1 MTAPLLQSRGPKDYS
16 LSDKLV
22 TWRKWTDIPLLI
34 VAIGSLPL
42 LLLEIISHRL
52 TNGDKT
58 FLLIVNMTVFLAYA
72 VDYIVELLVTPEK
85 GRYVRSEW
93 SSLLIVVAQLFAIL
107 PAMSFLGF
115 LRGARALRVISSITR
130 IVGISMTSCSQGRE
144 ILKKRA
150 TSFAFG
156 LSGFTLITS
165 AVGFTLAED
174 VGKDGRVHSFFDALW
189 WSGATMTTAGP
200 GDIYPITTAGRIIA
214 IFTMIVGISTL
225 AIVTATIAKFL
236 IKNDENQSS

>member
-1 MTAPLLQSRGPKDYS
+1 MSEPLLQGRTSKEYS
-16 LSDKLV
+16 LTSKLV
-22 TWRKWTDIPLLI
+22 TWRKWTDLPLLVI
-34 VAIGSLPL
+34 AIGSLPL

-52 TNGDKT
+52 TSADKT
-58 FLLIVNMTVFLAYA
+58 FLLIVNLTVFLAYA
-72 VDYIVELLVTPEK
+72 VDYVVEFLVTPEK

-93 SSLLIVVAQLFAIL
+93 SSLLIVIAQLFAVL

-115 LRGARALRVISSITR
+115 LRGARALRVVSSVTR
-130 IVGISMTSCSQGRE
+130 IIGISMASRSQGRE

-156 LSGFTLITS
+156 LAGFTLITS

-189 WSGATMTTAGP
+189 WSGATITTVGY
-200 GDIYPITTAGRIIA
+200 GDIYPITAAGRIIA
-214 IFTMIVGISTL
+214 IFTMLVGISTL
-225 AIVTATIAKFL
+225 AVVTARIAQFL
-236 IKNDENQSS
+236 IKNDE

>member
-1 MTAPLLQSRGPKDYS
+1 MSEPILQGRTTKEYS
-16 LSDKLV
+16 LTSKLV

-34 VAIGSLPL
+34 IAIGSLPL

-52 TNGDKT
+52 TSGDKT
-58 FLLIVNMTVFLAYA
+58 FLLIVNLTVFLAYA
-72 VDYIVELLVTPEK
+72 IDYVVEFLVTPEK

-93 SSLLIVVAQLFAIL
+93 SSLLIVIAQLFAIL

-115 LRGARALRVISSITR
+115 LRGARALRVVSSFTR
-130 IVGISMTSCSQGRE
+130 IIGISMASRSQGRE

-156 LSGFTLITS
+156 LAGFTLITS

-174 VGKDGRVHSFFDALW
+174 VGKDGRIQSFFDALW
-189 WSGATMTTAGP
+189 WSGATITTVGY
-200 GDIYPITTAGRIIA
+200 GDIYPTTAAGRIIA
-214 IFTMIVGISTL
+214 IFTMLVGISTL
-225 AIVTATIAKFL
+225 AVVTARIAQFL
-236 IKNDENQSS
+236 IKNDD

>member
-1 MTAPLLQSRGPKDYS
+1 MSEPILQGRTTKEYS
-16 LSDKLV
+16 LTSKLV

-34 VAIGSLPL
+34 IAIGSLPL

-52 TNGDKT
+52 TSGDKT
-58 FLLIVNMTVFLAYA
+58 FLLIVNLTVFLAYA
-72 VDYIVELLVTPEK
+72 IDYVVEFLVTPEK

-93 SSLLIVVAQLFAIL
+93 SSLLIVIAQLFAIL

-115 LRGARALRVISSITR
+115 LRGARALRVVSSFTR
-130 IVGISMTSCSQGRE
+130 IIGISMASRSQGRE

-156 LSGFTLITS
+156 LAGFTLITS

-174 VGKDGRVHSFFDALW
+174 VGKDGRIKSFFDALW
-189 WSGATMTTAGP
+189 WSGATITTVGY
-200 GDIYPITTAGRIIA
+200 GDIYPITAAGRIIA
-214 IFTMIVGISTL
+214 IFTMLVGISTL
-225 AIVTATIAKFL
+225 AVVTARIAQFL
-236 IKNDENQSS
+236 IKNDE

>member
-1 MTAPLLQSRGPKDYS
+1 MSEPRLQGRTSKEYS
-16 LSDKLV
+16 LTSKLV

-34 VAIGSLPL
+34 IAIGSLPL

-52 TNGDKT
+52 TSGDKT
-58 FLLIVNMTVFLAYA
+58 FLLVVNVTVFLAYA
-72 VDYIVELLVTPEK
+72 VDYVVEFLVTPEK

-115 LRGARALRVISSITR
+115 LRGARALRVVSSLTR
-130 IVGISMTSCSQGRE
+130 IIGISMASRSQGRA

-156 LSGFTLITS
+156 LAGFTLITS

-174 VGKDGRVHSFFDALW
+174 VGKDGRVRSFFDALW
-189 WSGATMTTAGP
+189 WSGATITTVGY
-200 GDIYPITTAGRIIA
+200 GDIYPITAAGRVIA
-214 IFTMIVGISTL
+214 IFTMLVGISTL
-225 AIVTATIAKFL
+225 AVVTARIAQFL
-236 IKNDENQSS
+236 IKNDD

>member
-1 MTAPLLQSRGPKDYS
+1 MSEPLLQGRTTKEYS
-16 LSDKLV
+16 LTSKLV

-34 VAIGSLPL
+34 IAIGSLPL

-52 TNGDKT
+52 TSGDKT
-58 FLLIVNMTVFLAYA
+58 FLLVVNVTVFLAYA
-72 VDYIVELLVTPEK
+72 VDYVVEFLVTPEK

-115 LRGARALRVISSITR
+115 LRGARALRVVSSLTR
-130 IVGISMTSCSQGRE
+130 IIGISMASRSQGRA

-156 LSGFTLITS
+156 LAGFTLITS

-174 VGKDGRVHSFFDALW
+174 VGKDGRVRSFFDALW
-189 WSGATMTTAGP
+189 WSGATITTVGY
-200 GDIYPITTAGRIIA
+200 GDIYPITAAGRVIA
-214 IFTMIVGISTL
+214 IFTMLVGISTL
-225 AIVTATIAKFL
+225 AVVTARIAQFL
-236 IKNDENQSS
+236 IKNDD

>member
-1 MTAPLLQSRGPKDYS
+1 MSDPLLQGRTSKEYS
-16 LSDKLV
+16 LTSKLV

-34 VAIGSLPL
+34 IAIGSLPL

-52 TNGDKT
+52 TSGDKT
-58 FLLIVNMTVFLAYA
+58 FLLVVNVAVFLAYA
-72 VDYIVELLVTPEK
+72 VDYVIEFLVTPEK

-115 LRGARALRVISSITR
+115 LRGARALRVVSSLTR
-130 IVGISMTSCSQGRE
+130 VIGISMASRSQGRE

-156 LSGFTLITS
+156 LAGFTLITS

-174 VGKDGRVHSFFDALW
+174 VGKDGRVKSFFDALW
-189 WSGATMTTAGP
+189 WSGATITTVGY
-200 GDIYPITTAGRIIA
+200 GDIYPITAAGRIIA
-214 IFTMIVGISTL
+214 IFTMLVGISTL
-225 AIVTATIAKFL
+225 AVVTARIAQFL
-236 IKNDENQSS
+236 IKNDE

>member
-1 MTAPLLQSRGPKDYS
+1 MSAALLQDRTTRDYS
-16 LSDKLV
+16 LTGKLV

-52 TNGDKT
+52 TNADKT
-58 FLLIVNMTVFLAYA
+58 FLLSVNLTVFLAYA
-72 VDYIVELLVTPEK
+72 VDYAVEFAVTPEK
-85 GRYVRSEW
+85 RRYVRSEW

-115 LRGARALRVISSITR
+115 LRGARALRVVSSLTR
-130 IVGISMTSCSQGRE
+130 IIGISMASRSQGRE

-156 LSGFTLITS
+156 LAGFTLITS

-189 WSGATMTTAGP
+189 WSGATITTVGY
-200 GDIYPITTAGRIIA
+200 GDIYPITAAGRIIA
-214 IFTMIVGISTL
+214 IFTMLVGISTL
-225 AIVTATIAKFL
+225 AVVTARIAQFL
-236 IKNDENQSS
+236 IKNDD

>member
-1 MTAPLLQSRGPKDYS
+1 MSEPILQGRTTKEYS
-16 LSDKLV
+16 LTSKLV

-34 VAIGSLPL
+34 IAIGSLPL

-52 TNGDKT
+52 TSGDKT
-58 FLLIVNMTVFLAYA
+58 FLLIVNLTVFLAYA
-72 VDYIVELLVTPEK
+72 IDYLVEFLVTPEK

-93 SSLLIVVAQLFAIL
+93 SSLLIVIAQLFAIL

-115 LRGARALRVISSITR
+115 LRGARALRVVSSFTR
-130 IVGISMTSCSQGRE
+130 IIGISMASRSQGRE

-156 LSGFTLITS
+156 LAGFTLITS

-174 VGKDGRVHSFFDALW
+174 VGKDGRIQSFFDALW
-189 WSGATMTTAGP
+189 WSGATITTVGY
-200 GDIYPITTAGRIIA
+200 GDIYPITAAGRIIA
-214 IFTMIVGISTL
+214 IFTMLVGISTL
-225 AIVTATIAKFL
+225 AVVTARIAQFL
-236 IKNDENQSS
+236 IKNDE

>member
-1 MTAPLLQSRGPKDYS
+1 MSEPLLQGRTSKEYS
-16 LSDKLV
+16 LTSKLV

-34 VAIGSLPL
+34 IAIGSLPL

-52 TNGDKT
+52 TSADKT
-58 FLLIVNMTVFLAYA
+58 FLLIVNLKVFLAYA
-72 VDYIVELLVTPEK
+72 VDYVVEFLVTPEK

-93 SSLLIVVAQLFAIL
+93 SSLLIVIAQLFAVL

-115 LRGARALRVISSITR
+115 LRGSRALRVVSSFTR
-130 IVGISMTSCSQGRE
+130 IIGISMASRSQGRE

-156 LSGFTLITS
+156 LAGFTLITS

-189 WSGATMTTAGP
+189 WSGATITTVGY
-200 GDIYPITTAGRIIA
+200 GDIYPITAAGRIIA
-214 IFTMIVGISTL
+214 IFTMLVGISTL
-225 AIVTATIAKFL
+225 AVVTARIAQFL
-236 IKNDENQSS
+236 IKNDE

>member
-1 MTAPLLQSRGPKDYS
+1 MSEPLLQGRTSKEYS
-16 LSDKLV
+16 LTSKLV
-22 TWRKWTDIPLLI
+22 TWRKWTDIPLLVI
-34 VAIGSLPL
+34 AIGSLPL

-52 TNGDKT
+52 TSADKT
-58 FLLIVNMTVFLAYA
+58 FLLIVNLTVFLAYA
-72 VDYIVELLVTPEK
+72 VDYVVEFLVTPEK

-93 SSLLIVVAQLFAIL
+93 SSLLIVIAQLFAVL

-115 LRGARALRVISSITR
+115 LRGARALRVVSSVTR
-130 IVGISMTSCSQGRE
+130 IIGISMASRSQGRE

-156 LSGFTLITS
+156 LAGFTLITS

-189 WSGATMTTAGP
+189 WSGATITTVGY
-200 GDIYPITTAGRIIA
+200 GDIYPITAAGRIIA
-214 IFTMIVGISTL
+214 IFTMLVGISTL
-225 AIVTATIAKFL
+225 AVVTARIAQFL
-236 IKNDENQSS
+236 IKNDE

>member
-1 MTAPLLQSRGPKDYS
+1 MSEPLLQGRTNKEYS
-16 LSDKLV
+16 LTSKLV

-34 VAIGSLPL
+34 IAIGSLPL

-52 TNGDKT
+52 TSGDKT
-58 FLLIVNMTVFLAYA
+58 FLLIVNLTVFLAYA
-72 VDYIVELLVTPEK
+72 IDYLAEFLVTPEK

-93 SSLLIVVAQLFAIL
+93 SSLLIVIAQLFAIL

-115 LRGARALRVISSITR
+115 LRGARALRVVSSLTR
-130 IVGISMTSCSQGRE
+130 IIGISMASRSQGRE

-156 LSGFTLITS
+156 LAGFTLITS

-174 VGKDGRVHSFFDALW
+174 VGKDGRIQSFFDALW
-189 WSGATMTTAGP
+189 WSGATITTVGY
-200 GDIYPITTAGRIIA
+200 GDIYPITAAGRIIA
-214 IFTMIVGISTL
+214 IFTMLVGISTL
-225 AIVTATIAKFL
+225 AVVTARIAQFL
-236 IKNDENQSS
+236 IKSDE

>member
-1 MTAPLLQSRGPKDYS
+1 MSAPLLQGRATKEYS
-16 LSDKLV
+16 LTSKLV

-52 TNGDKT
+52 TSGDKT
-58 FLLIVNMTVFLAYA
+58 FLLIVNLTVFLAYA
-72 VDYIVELLVTPEK
+72 VDYVVEFLVTPEK

-93 SSLLIVVAQLFAIL
+93 SSLLIVIAQLFAIL

-115 LRGARALRVISSITR
+115 LRGARALRVVSSFTR
-130 IVGISMTSCSQGRE
+130 IIGISMASRSQGRQ

-156 LSGFTLITS
+156 LAGFTLITS

-174 VGKDGRVHSFFDALW
+174 VGKDGRIQSFFDALW
-189 WSGATMTTAGP
+189 WSGATITTVGY
-200 GDIYPITTAGRIIA
+200 GDIYPITAAGRIIA
-214 IFTMIVGISTL
+214 IFTMLVGISTL
-225 AIVTATIAKFL
+225 AVVTARIAQFL
-236 IKNDENQSS
+236 IKSDE

>member
-1 MTAPLLQSRGPKDYS
+1 M
-16 LSDKLV
+16 
-22 TWRKWTDIPLLI
+22 TWRKWTDIPLLVI
-34 VAIGSLPL
+34 AIGSLPL

-52 TNGDKT
+52 TSADKT
-58 FLLIVNMTVFLAYA
+58 FLLIVNLTVFLAYA
-72 VDYIVELLVTPEK
+72 VDYVVEFLVTPEK

-93 SSLLIVVAQLFAIL
+93 SSLLIVIAQLFAVL

-115 LRGARALRVISSITR
+115 LRGARALRVVSSVTR
-130 IVGISMTSCSQGRE
+130 IIGISMASRSQGRE

-156 LSGFTLITS
+156 LAGFTLITS

-189 WSGATMTTAGP
+189 WSGATITTVGY
-200 GDIYPITTAGRIIA
+200 GDIYPITAAERIIA
-214 IFTMIVGISTL
+214 IFTMLVGISTL
-225 AIVTATIAKFL
+225 AVVTARIAQFL
-236 IKNDENQSS
+236 IKNDE

>member
-1 MTAPLLQSRGPKDYS
+1 MTAPLLQSRGSKDYS

-107 PAMSFLGF
+107 PAMNFLGF

-130 IVGISMTSCSQGRE
+130 IVGISMTSRSQGRE

-174 VGKDGRVHSFFDALW
+174 VGKNGRVDSFFDALW
-189 WSGATMTTAGP
+189 WSAATITTVGY
-200 GDIYPITTAGRIIA
+200 GDIYPVTAAGRIIA
-214 IFTMIVGISTL
+214 VFTMVVGVSTL
-225 AIVTATIAKFL
+225 AVVTARIAQFL
-236 IKNDENQSS
+236 ISVEKV

>member
-1 MTAPLLQSRGPKDYS
+1 MSEPILQGRTTKEYS
-16 LSDKLV
+16 LTSKLV

-34 VAIGSLPL
+34 IAIGSLPL

-52 TNGDKT
+52 TSGDKT
-58 FLLIVNMTVFLAYA
+58 FLLIVNLTVFLAYA
-72 VDYIVELLVTPEK
+72 IDYLVEFLVTPEK

-93 SSLLIVVAQLFAIL
+93 SSLLIVIAQLFAIL

-115 LRGARALRVISSITR
+115 LRGARALRVVSSFTR
-130 IVGISMTSCSQGRE
+130 IIGISMASRSQDRE

-156 LSGFTLITS
+156 LAGFTLITS

-174 VGKDGRVHSFFDALW
+174 VGKDGRIQSFFDALW
-189 WSGATMTTAGP
+189 WSGATITTVGY
-200 GDIYPITTAGRIIA
+200 GDIYPITAAGRIIA
-214 IFTMIVGISTL
+214 IFTMLVGISTL
-225 AIVTATIAKFL
+225 AVVTARIAQFL
-236 IKNDENQSS
+236 IKNDE

>member
-1 MTAPLLQSRGPKDYS
+1 MSAALLQERNAKGYS
-16 LSDKLV
+16 LSSKLV

-34 VAIGSLPL
+34 VTIGSLPL
-42 LLLEIISHRL
+42 LLLEIVSHRL

-58 FLLIVNMTVFLAYA
+58 FLLIVNLTVFLAYA
-72 VDYIVELLVTPEK
+72 VDYVTEFLVTPEK

-115 LRGARALRVISSITR
+115 LRGARALRVVSSLTR
-130 IVGISMTSCSQGRE
+130 IIGISMASRSQGRE

-156 LSGFTLITS
+156 LAGFTLITS

-189 WSGATMTTAGP
+189 WSGATITTVGY
-200 GDIYPITTAGRIIA
+200 GDIYPVTAAGRIIA
-214 IFTMIVGISTL
+214 IFTMLVGISTL
-225 AIVTATIAKFL
+225 AVVTARIAQFL
-236 IKNDENQSS
+236 IKNDD

>member
-1 MTAPLLQSRGPKDYS
+1 MSEPLLQGRTTKEYS
-16 LSDKLV
+16 LTSKLV

-34 VAIGSLPL
+34 IAIGSLPL

-52 TNGDKT
+52 TSADKT
-58 FLLIVNMTVFLAYA
+58 FLLIVNLTVFLAYA
-72 VDYIVELLVTPEK
+72 VDYVVEFLVTPEK
-85 GRYVRSEW
+85 GHYVRSEW
-93 SSLLIVVAQLFAIL
+93 SSLLIVIAQLFAVL

-115 LRGARALRVISSITR
+115 LRGARALRVVSSFTR
-130 IVGISMTSCSQGRE
+130 IIGISMVSRSQGRE

-156 LSGFTLITS
+156 LAGFTLITS

-189 WSGATMTTAGP
+189 WSGATITTVGY
-200 GDIYPITTAGRIIA
+200 GDIYPITAAGRIIA
-214 IFTMIVGISTL
+214 IFTMLVGISTL
-225 AIVTATIAKFL
+225 AVVTARIAQFL
-236 IKNDENQSS
+236 IKNDE

>member
-1 MTAPLLQSRGPKDYS
+1 MSEPLLQGRTTKEYS
-16 LSDKLV
+16 LTSKLV

-34 VAIGSLPL
+34 IAIGSLPL

-52 TNGDKT
+52 TSGDKT
-58 FLLIVNMTVFLAYA
+58 FLLIVNLTVFLAYA
-72 VDYIVELLVTPEK
+72 IDYVVEFLVTPEK

-93 SSLLIVVAQLFAIL
+93 SSLLIVIAQLFAIL

-115 LRGARALRVISSITR
+115 LRGARALRVVSSFTR
-130 IVGISMTSCSQGRE
+130 IIGISMASRSQGRE

-156 LSGFTLITS
+156 LAGFTLITS

-174 VGKDGRVHSFFDALW
+174 VGKDGRVQSFFDALW
-189 WSGATMTTAGP
+189 WSGATITTVGY
-200 GDIYPITTAGRIIA
+200 GDIYPITAAGRVIA
-214 IFTMIVGISTL
+214 IFTMLVGISTL
-225 AIVTATIAKFL
+225 AVVTARIAQFL
-236 IKNDENQSS
+236 IKNDE

>member
-1 MTAPLLQSRGPKDYS
+1 MSEPRLQGRTSKEYS
-16 LSDKLV
+16 LTSKLV

-34 VAIGSLPL
+34 IAIGSLPL

-52 TNGDKT
+52 TSGDKT
-58 FLLIVNMTVFLAYA
+58 FLLVVNVAVFLAYA
-72 VDYIVELLVTPEK
+72 VDYVIEFLVTPEK

-115 LRGARALRVISSITR
+115 LRGARALRVVSSLTR
-130 IVGISMTSCSQGRE
+130 VIGISMASRSQGRE

-156 LSGFTLITS
+156 LAGFTLITS

-174 VGKDGRVHSFFDALW
+174 VGKDGRVESFFDALW
-189 WSGATMTTAGP
+189 WSGATITTVGY
-200 GDIYPITTAGRIIA
+200 GDIYPITAAGRIIA
-214 IFTMIVGISTL
+214 IFTMLVGISTL
-225 AIVTATIAKFL
+225 AVVTARIAQFL
-236 IKNDENQSS
+236 IKNDE

>member
-1 MTAPLLQSRGPKDYS
+1 M
-16 LSDKLV
+16 

-42 LLLEIISHRL
+42 LLLEIVSHRL

-58 FLLIVNMTVFLAYA
+58 FLLIVNLTVFLAYA
-72 VDYIVELLVTPEK
+72 VDYVVELLVTPEK
-85 GRYVRSEW
+85 GRYMRSEW
-93 SSLLIVVAQLFAIL
+93 SSLVIVVAQLFAIL

-130 IVGISMTSCSQGRE
+130 IVGISMASRSQGRE
-144 ILKKRA
+144 ILKKRS

-156 LSGFTLITS
+156 LTGFTFITS

-174 VGKDGRVHSFFDALW
+174 VGKDGRVHSFFDTLW
-189 WSGATMTTAGP
+189 WSATTLTTVGY
-200 GDIYPITTAGRIIA
+200 GDIYPITAPGRIIA
-214 IFTMIVGISTL
+214 LFTMIVGVSTL
-225 AIVTATIAKFL
+225 AIVTARIAQFL
-236 IKNDENQSS
+236 LTANKEDLQDLD

>member
-1 MTAPLLQSRGPKDYS
+1 MSEPLLQGRTTKEYS
-16 LSDKLV
+16 LTSKLV

-34 VAIGSLPL
+34 IAIGSLPL

-52 TNGDKT
+52 TSGDKT
-58 FLLIVNMTVFLAYA
+58 FLLVVNVTVFLAYA
-72 VDYIVELLVTPEK
+72 VDYVVEFLVTPEK

-115 LRGARALRVISSITR
+115 LRGARALRVVSSLTR
-130 IVGISMTSCSQGRE
+130 IIGISMASRSQGRA

-156 LSGFTLITS
+156 LAGFTLITS

-174 VGKDGRVHSFFDALW
+174 VGKDGRVRSFFDALW
-189 WSGATMTTAGP
+189 WAGATITTVGY
-200 GDIYPITTAGRIIA
+200 GDIYPITAAGRVIA
-214 IFTMIVGISTL
+214 IFTMLVGISTL
-225 AIVTATIAKFL
+225 AVVTARIAQFL
-236 IKNDENQSS
+236 IKNDD

>member
-1 MTAPLLQSRGPKDYS
+1 MSEPILQGRTSKEYS
-16 LSDKLV
+16 LTSKLV

-34 VAIGSLPL
+34 IAIGSLPL

-52 TNGDKT
+52 TSGDKT
-58 FLLIVNMTVFLAYA
+58 FLLIVNLTVFLAYA
-72 VDYIVELLVTPEK
+72 IDYLVEFLVTPEK

-93 SSLLIVVAQLFAIL
+93 SSLLIVIAQLFAIL

-115 LRGARALRVISSITR
+115 LRGARALRVVSSFTR
-130 IVGISMTSCSQGRE
+130 IIGISMASRSQGRE

-156 LSGFTLITS
+156 LAGFTLITS

-174 VGKDGRVHSFFDALW
+174 VGKDGRIQSFFDALW
-189 WSGATMTTAGP
+189 WSGATITTVGY
-200 GDIYPITTAGRIIA
+200 GDIYPITAAGRIIA
-214 IFTMIVGISTL
+214 IFTMLVGISTL
-225 AIVTATIAKFL
+225 AVVTARIAQFL
-236 IKNDENQSS
+236 IKNDE

>member
-1 MTAPLLQSRGPKDYS
+1 MSEPLLQGRTSKEYS
-16 LSDKLV
+16 LTSKLV
-22 TWRKWTDIPLLI
+22 AWRKWTDIPLLI
-34 VAIGSLPL
+34 IAIGSLPL

-52 TNGDKT
+52 TSADKT
-58 FLLIVNMTVFLAYA
+58 FLLIVNLTVFLAYA
-72 VDYIVELLVTPEK
+72 VDYVVEFLVTPEK

-93 SSLLIVVAQLFAIL
+93 SSLLIVIAQLFAIL

-115 LRGARALRVISSITR
+115 LRGARALRVVSSLTR
-130 IVGISMTSCSQGRE
+130 IIGISMASRSQGRE

-156 LSGFTLITS
+156 LAGFTLITS

-189 WSGATMTTAGP
+189 WSGATITTVGY
-200 GDIYPITTAGRIIA
+200 GDIYPITAAGRIIA
-214 IFTMIVGISTL
+214 IFTMLVGISTL
-225 AIVTATIAKFL
+225 AVVTARIAQFL
-236 IKNDENQSS
+236 IKSDE

>member
-1 MTAPLLQSRGPKDYS
+1 MSEPLLQGKTTKEYS
-16 LSDKLV
+16 LTSKLV

-34 VAIGSLPL
+34 IAIGSLPL

-52 TNGDKT
+52 TSGDKT
-58 FLLIVNMTVFLAYA
+58 FLLVVNVTVFLAYA
-72 VDYIVELLVTPEK
+72 VDYVVEFLVTPEK

-93 SSLLIVVAQLFAIL
+93 SSLLIVIAQLFAIL

-115 LRGARALRVISSITR
+115 LRGARALRVVSSLTR
-130 IVGISMTSCSQGRE
+130 VIGISMASRSQGRA

-156 LSGFTLITS
+156 LAGFTLITS

-174 VGKDGRVHSFFDALW
+174 VGKDGRVQSFFDALW
-189 WSGATMTTAGP
+189 WAGATITTVGY
-200 GDIYPITTAGRIIA
+200 GDIYPITAVGRVIA
-214 IFTMIVGISTL
+214 IFTMLVGISTL
-225 AIVTATIAKFL
+225 AVVTARIAQFL
-236 IKNDENQSS
+236 ITNDE

>member
-1 MTAPLLQSRGPKDYS
+1 MSEPLLQGRTSKEYS
-16 LSDKLV
+16 LTSKLV

-34 VAIGSLPL
+34 IAIGSLPL

-52 TNGDKT
+52 TSADKT
-58 FLLIVNMTVFLAYA
+58 FLLIVNLTVFLAYA
-72 VDYIVELLVTPEK
+72 VDYVVEFLVTPEK

-93 SSLLIVVAQLFAIL
+93 SSLLIVIAQLFAVL

-115 LRGARALRVISSITR
+115 LRGARALRVVSSLTR
-130 IVGISMTSCSQGRE
+130 IIGISMASRSQGRE

-156 LSGFTLITS
+156 LAGFTLITS

-189 WSGATMTTAGP
+189 WSGATITTVGY
-200 GDIYPITTAGRIIA
+200 GDIYPITAAGRIIA
-214 IFTMIVGISTL
+214 IFTMLVGISTL
-225 AIVTATIAKFL
+225 AVVTARIAQFL
-236 IKNDENQSS
+236 IKNDD

>member
-1 MTAPLLQSRGPKDYS
+1 MPEPLLQGRTTKEYS
-16 LSDKLV
+16 LTSKLV
-22 TWRKWTDIPLLI
+22 TWRKWTDIPLLV

-52 TNGDKT
+52 TSGDKT
-58 FLLIVNMTVFLAYA
+58 FLLVVNLTVFLAYA
-72 VDYIVELLVTPEK
+72 VDYVVEFIVTLEK

-93 SSLLIVVAQLFAIL
+93 SSLLIVIAQLFAIL

-115 LRGARALRVISSITR
+115 LRGARALRVVSSLTR
-130 IVGISMTSCSQGRE
+130 IIGISMASRSQGRE

-156 LSGFTLITS
+156 LAGFTLITS

-174 VGKDGRVHSFFDALW
+174 VGKDGRIQSFFDALW
-189 WSGATMTTAGP
+189 WSGATITTVGY
-200 GDIYPITTAGRIIA
+200 GDIYPITAAGRIIA
-214 IFTMIVGISTL
+214 IFTMLVGISTL
-225 AIVTATIAKFL
+225 AVVTARIAQFL
-236 IKNDENQSS
+236 IKSDE

>member
-1 MTAPLLQSRGPKDYS
+1 MSEPILQGQTTKEYS
-16 LSDKLV
+16 LTNKLV

-34 VAIGSLPL
+34 IAIGSLPL

-52 TNGDKT
+52 TSGDKT
-58 FLLIVNMTVFLAYA
+58 FLLIVNLTVFLAYA
-72 VDYIVELLVTPEK
+72 IDYVVEFLVTPEK

-93 SSLLIVVAQLFAIL
+93 SSLLIVIAQLFAIL

-115 LRGARALRVISSITR
+115 LRGARALRVVSSFTR
-130 IVGISMTSCSQGRE
+130 IIGISMASRSQGRE

-156 LSGFTLITS
+156 LAGFTLITS

-189 WSGATMTTAGP
+189 WSGATITTVGY
-200 GDIYPITTAGRIIA
+200 GDIYPITAAGRIIA
-214 IFTMIVGISTL
+214 IFTMLVGISTL
-225 AIVTATIAKFL
+225 AVVTARIAQFL
-236 IKNDENQSS
+236 IKNDE

>member
-1 MTAPLLQSRGPKDYS
+1 MSAALLQERNDKGYS
-16 LSDKLV
+16 LSSKLV

-58 FLLIVNMTVFLAYA
+58 FLLIVNITVFFAYA
-72 VDYIVELLVTPEK
+72 VDYLIEFLVTPEK

-115 LRGARALRVISSITR
+115 LRGARALRVVSSLTR
-130 IVGISMTSCSQGRE
+130 IIGISMASRSQGRE

-156 LSGFTLITS
+156 LAGFTLITS

-189 WSGATMTTAGP
+189 WSGATITTVGY
-200 GDIYPITTAGRIIA
+200 GDIYPVTAAGRIIA
-214 IFTMIVGISTL
+214 IFTMLVGISTL
-225 AIVTATIAKFL
+225 AVVTARIAQFL
-236 IKNDENQSS
+236 IKNDD

>member
-1 MTAPLLQSRGPKDYS
+1 MSEPLLQGRTSREYS
-16 LSDKLV
+16 LTSKLV
-22 TWRKWTDIPLLI
+22 TWRKWTDIPLLVI
-34 VAIGSLPL
+34 AIGSLPL

-52 TNGDKT
+52 TSADKT
-58 FLLIVNMTVFLAYA
+58 FLLIVNLTVFLAYA
-72 VDYIVELLVTPEK
+72 VDYVVEFLVTPEK

-93 SSLLIVVAQLFAIL
+93 SSLLIVIAQLFAVL

-115 LRGARALRVISSITR
+115 LRGARALRVVSSVTR
-130 IVGISMTSCSQGRE
+130 IIGISMASRSQGRE

-156 LSGFTLITS
+156 LAGFTLITS

-189 WSGATMTTAGP
+189 WSGATITTVGY
-200 GDIYPITTAGRIIA
+200 GDIYPITAAGRIIA
-214 IFTMIVGISTL
+214 IFTMLVGISTL
-225 AIVTATIAKFL
+225 AVVTARIAQFL
-236 IKNDENQSS
+236 IKNDE

>member
-1 MTAPLLQSRGPKDYS
+1 
-16 LSDKLV
+16 V
-22 TWRKWTDIPLLI
+22 TWRRWTDVPLLI
-34 VAIGSLPL
+34 IAIGSLPL

-52 TNGDKT
+52 TSADKT
-58 FLLIVNMTVFLAYA
+58 FLLIVNLTVFLAYA
-72 VDYIVELLVTPEK
+72 VDYVVEFIITPEK

-93 SSLLIVVAQLFAIL
+93 SSLLIVIAQLFAVL

-115 LRGARALRVISSITR
+115 LRGARALRVVSSVTR
-130 IVGISMTSCSQGRE
+130 IIGISMASRSQGRE

-156 LSGFTLITS
+156 LAGFTLITS

-189 WSGATMTTAGP
+189 WSGATITTVGY
-200 GDIYPITTAGRIIA
+200 GDIYPITAAGRIIA
-214 IFTMIVGISTL
+214 IFTMLVGISTL
-225 AIVTATIAKFL
+225 AVVTARIAQFL
-236 IKNDENQSS
+236 IKNDD

>member
-1 MTAPLLQSRGPKDYS
+1 MSEPILQGRTTKEYS
-16 LSDKLV
+16 LTSKLV

-34 VAIGSLPL
+34 IAIGSLPL

-52 TNGDKT
+52 TSGDKT
-58 FLLIVNMTVFLAYA
+58 FLLIVNLTVFLAYA
-72 VDYIVELLVTPEK
+72 IDYVVEFLVTPEK

-93 SSLLIVVAQLFAIL
+93 SSLLIVIAQLFAIL

-115 LRGARALRVISSITR
+115 LRGARALRVVSSFTR
-130 IVGISMTSCSQGRE
+130 IIVISMASRSQGRE

-156 LSGFTLITS
+156 LAGFTLITS

-174 VGKDGRVHSFFDALW
+174 VGKDGRIQSFFDALW
-189 WSGATMTTAGP
+189 WSGATITTVGY
-200 GDIYPITTAGRIIA
+200 GDIYPITAAGRIIA
-214 IFTMIVGISTL
+214 IFTMLVGISTL
-225 AIVTATIAKFL
+225 AVVTARIAQFL
-236 IKNDENQSS
+236 IKNDD

>member
-1 MTAPLLQSRGPKDYS
+1 MSEPLLQGKTTKEYS
-16 LSDKLV
+16 LTSKLV

-34 VAIGSLPL
+34 IAIGSLPL

-52 TNGDKT
+52 TSGDKT
-58 FLLIVNMTVFLAYA
+58 FLLVVNVTVFLAYA
-72 VDYIVELLVTPEK
+72 VDYVVEFLVTPEK

-93 SSLLIVVAQLFAIL
+93 SSLLIVIAQLFAIL

-115 LRGARALRVISSITR
+115 LRGARALRVVSSLTR
-130 IVGISMTSCSQGRE
+130 VIGISMASRSQGRA

-156 LSGFTLITS
+156 LAGFTLITS

-174 VGKDGRVHSFFDALW
+174 VGKDGRVQSFFDALW
-189 WSGATMTTAGP
+189 WAGATITTVGY
-200 GDIYPITTAGRIIA
+200 GDIYPITAVGRVIA
-214 IFTMIVGISTL
+214 IFTMLVGISTL
-225 AIVTATIAKFL
+225 AVITARIAQFL
-236 IKNDENQSS
+236 IKNDE

>member
-1 MTAPLLQSRGPKDYS
+1 MSAALLQERNDKGYS
-16 LSDKLV
+16 LSSKLV
-22 TWRKWTDIPLLI
+22 TWRKWTDIPLLV

-58 FLLIVNMTVFLAYA
+58 FLLIVNITVFFAYA
-72 VDYIVELLVTPEK
+72 VDYVIEFLVTPEK

-115 LRGARALRVISSITR
+115 LRGARALRVVSSLTR
-130 IVGISMTSCSQGRE
+130 IIGISMASRSQGRE

-150 TSFAFG
+150 TLFAFG

-189 WSGATMTTAGP
+189 WSGATITTVGY
-200 GDIYPITTAGRIIA
+200 GDIYPVTAAGRIIA
-214 IFTMIVGISTL
+214 IFTMLVGISTL
-225 AIVTATIAKFL
+225 AVVTARIAQFL
-236 IKNDENQSS
+236 IKNDD